1 MKIKW
6 GMMLTD
12 GRGKL
17 GGQVA
22 SKNRAGAYVRT
33 KVTPVNPQSTAQSGV
48 RASFAAVSSLWRG
61 LTDENRASWNE
72 AVKNWQR
79 TDIFGDLKTPSGF
92 NLFMR
97 LCTPLQN
104 AFGDVII
111 GLYAPTP
118 VEMPALSEVT
128 ATYDAGDETL
138 NLATDVANDLDL
150 DQYVY
155 NIYATAPQSAGKS
168 YVKNAFRLLGWVEA
182 DAPTRDIAELYT
194 AKFGSLPINSNVQ
207 IRVQALSRATG
218 QLGVPM
224 DVKVNFS

>member
-6 GMMLTD
+6 GMMMTD

-22 SKNRAGAYVRT
+22 SKNRSGAYVRT
-33 KVTPVNPQSTAQSGV
+33 KVTPVNPQSTAQSQV
-48 RASFAAVSSLWRG
+48 RASFASISALWRG
-61 LTDENRASWNE
+61 LTDKNRASWNE
-72 AVKNWQR
+72 AVNNWQR

-111 GLYAPTP
+111 AQYAPTP
-118 VEMPALSEVT
+118 VEMPALSEVSATFST
-128 ATYDAGDETL
+128 AGSALE
-138 NLATDVANDLDL
+138 LATSVAGDLDL

-155 NIYATAPQSAGKS
+155 NVYATAPQSAGKS

-182 DAPTRDIAELYT
+182 DAATRDITDLYT
-194 AKFGSLPINSNVQ
+194 DKFGALQAGDNVQ

-218 QLGVPM
+218 QLGVPL
-224 DVKVNFS
+224 DVKVNF

>member
-1 MKIKW
+1 MKIKF
-6 GMMLTD
+6 GMMMTD

-33 KVTPVNPQSTAQSGV
+33 KTSPVNPQSIAQSQV
-48 RASFAAVSSLWRG
+48 RSSFAAVSALWRG
-61 LTDENRASWNE
+61 LTDQNRASWNE
-72 AVKNWQR
+72 AVNNWQR
-79 TDIFGDLKTPSGF
+79 TDVFGDLKTPSGF

-104 AFGDVII
+104 AFNDVII

-118 VEMPALSEVT
+118 VEMPALSTVT
-128 ATYDAGDETL
+128 ATYVTGTNAL
-138 NLATDVANDLDL
+138 NLVTTVANTLELDE
-150 DQYVY
+150 YVY

-168 YVKNAFRLLGWVEA
+168 FVKNDFRLLGWVEA
-182 DAPTRDIAELYT
+182 DAPTRNIADLYN
-194 AKFGSLPINSNVQ
+194 AKFGSLPLNSNVQ

-218 QLGVPM
+218 QLGVPF
-224 DVKVNFS
+224 DVKVGF

>member
-6 GMMLTD
+6 GMMMTD

-22 SKNRAGAYVRT
+22 SKNRGGAYVRT
-33 KVTPVNPQSTAQSGV
+33 KVTPVNPQSLAQSGV
-48 RASFAAVSSLWRG
+48 RANFSAVSALWRG
-61 LTDENRASWNE
+61 LTDANRASWNE
-72 AVKNWQR
+72 AVNNWQR

-111 GLYAPTP
+111 GSYAPTP

-128 ATYDAGDETL
+128 ATYTTG
-138 NLATDVANDLDL
+138 TDSLDLVTTVENDLDL
-150 DQYVY
+150 EQYVY

-168 YVKNAFRLLGWVEA
+168 YVKNAFRQIGWVEA
-182 DAPTRDIAELYT
+182 DGATRDISALYV
-194 AKFGSLPINSNVQ
+194 AKFGTLPMNSNVQ

-218 QLGVPM
+218 QLGVPF

>member
-6 GMMLTD
+6 GMMMTD

-33 KVTPVNPQSTAQSGV
+33 KVTPVNPQSAAQSQV
-48 RASFAAVSSLWRG
+48 RASFAAVSALWRG
-61 LTDENRASWNE
+61 LTNENRASWNE
-72 AVKNWQR
+72 AVDNWKR
-79 TDIFGDLKTPSGF
+79 TDIFGDLKSPSGF

-118 VEMPALSEVT
+118 VEMPALSAVRASY
-128 ATYDAGDETL
+128 ATNTSALTL
-138 NLATDVANDLDL
+138 ETDVENDLDL
-150 DQYVY
+150 DQYIY
-155 NIYATAPQSAGKS
+155 NVYATAPQSAGKS
-168 YVKNAFRLLGWVEA
+168 YVKNAFRQIGWVEA
-182 DAPTRDIAELYT
+182 DSASRDITALYT
-194 AKFGSLPINSNVQ
+194 AKFGTLPEDSNVQ

-218 QLGVPM
+218 QLGVPF

>member
-6 GMMLTD
+6 GMMMTD

-22 SKNRAGAYVRT
+22 SKNRSGAYVRT
-33 KVTPVNPQSTAQSGV
+33 KVTPVNPQSTAQSEV
-48 RASFAAVSSLWRG
+48 RASFATVSALWRG
-61 LTDENRASWNE
+61 LSDENRASWNE
-72 AVKNWQR
+72 AVNNWQR
-79 TDIFGDLKTPSGF
+79 TDVFGDLKTPSGF

-118 VEMPALSEVT
+118 VEMPALSAVT
-128 ATYDAGDETL
+128 ASYTDGTGTL
-138 NLATDVANDLDL
+138 DLATTVANDLDL
-150 DQYVY
+150 GQYVY
-155 NIYATAPQSAGKS
+155 NIYATAPQSQGKS
-168 YVKNAFRLLGWVEA
+168 YVKNAFRLIGWVEA
-182 DAPTRDIAELYT
+182 DEATRDISDLYN
-194 AKFGSLPINSNVQ
+194 AKFGALPMDSNVQ

-218 QLGVPM
+218 QLGVPF
-224 DVKVNFS
+224 DVKVNF

>member
-1 MKIKW
+1 MKIKF
-6 GMMLTD
+6 GMMMTD

-33 KVTPVNPQSTAQSGV
+33 KTSPVNPQSIAQSQV
-48 RASFAAVSSLWRG
+48 RSSFAAVSALWRG
-61 LTDENRASWNE
+61 LSDQNRASWNE
-72 AVKNWQR
+72 AVNNWQR
-79 TDIFGDLKTPSGF
+79 TDVFGDLKTPSGF

-104 AFGDVII
+104 AFNDVII

-128 ATYDAGDETL
+128 ATYVTGTSAL
-138 NLATDVANDLDL
+138 NLVTTVAGNLDL
-150 DQYVY
+150 SEYVY
-155 NIYATAPQSAGKS
+155 NVYATAPQSAGKS
-168 YVKNAFRLLGWVEA
+168 FVKNEFRLLGWVEA
-182 DAPTRDIAELYT
+182 DAPTRNIAELYN
-194 AKFGSLPINSNVQ
+194 AKFGSLAFNSNVQ

-218 QLGVPM
+218 QLGVPF
-224 DVKVNFS
+224 DVKVNF

>member
-6 GMMLTD
+6 GMMMTD

-22 SKNRAGAYVRT
+22 SKNRSGAYVRT

-48 RASFAAVSSLWRG
+48 RASFSAVSALWRG

-72 AVKNWQR
+72 AVNNWQR

-118 VEMPALSEVT
+118 VEMPALSDVT
-128 ATYDAGDETL
+128 ATYL
-138 NLATDVANDLDL
+138 TDTNEFSLVTNVANDLDL

-155 NIYATAPQSAGKS
+155 NVYATAPQSAGKS
-168 YVKNAFRLLGWVEA
+168 YVKNAFRQIGWVEA
-182 DAPTRDIAELYT
+182 DAPSRDILGLYE
-194 AKFGSLPINSNVQ
+194 AKFGTLPADSNVQ

-218 QLGVPM
+218 QLGVPF

>member
-1 MKIKW
+1 MKIKF
-6 GMMLTD
+6 GMMMTD

-33 KVTPVNPQSTAQSGV
+33 KTSPVNPQSTAQSQV
-48 RASFAAVSSLWRG
+48 RASFASVSALWRG
-61 LTDENRASWNE
+61 LTDQNRASWNE
-72 AVKNWQR
+72 AVNNWQR
-79 TDIFGDLKTPSGF
+79 TDVFGDLKTPSGF

-104 AFGDVII
+104 AFNDVII

-128 ATYDAGDETL
+128 ATFATATSTL
-138 NLATDVANDLDL
+138 SLATTVANTLDL
-150 DQYVY
+150 EEYVY
-155 NIYATAPQSAGKS
+155 NVYATAPQSAGKS
-168 YVKNAFRLLGWVEA
+168 FVKNDFRLLGWVEA
-182 DAPTRDIAELYT
+182 DAASRDITTLYND
-194 AKFGSLPINSNVQ
+194 KFGSLPLGSNVQ

-218 QLGVPM
+218 QLGVPF
-224 DVKVNFS
+224 DVKVNF